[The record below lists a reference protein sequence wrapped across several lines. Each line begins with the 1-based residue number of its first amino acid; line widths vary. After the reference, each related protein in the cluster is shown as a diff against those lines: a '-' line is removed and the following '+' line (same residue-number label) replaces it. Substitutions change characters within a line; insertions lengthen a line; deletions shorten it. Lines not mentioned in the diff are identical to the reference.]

1 MTMNGPEPDRPGTD
15 ERDLQSL
22 LRAVAEDDATLG
34 ASPSIEKHLL
44 GEVQAIARMRRTRMR
59 MLPFAA
65 AAAVLLAIALPAWYA
80 SRHQTNVA
88 EHHPISDA
96 DAASVREEATEFFPL
111 PYSEVPAQGG
121 YMVRMQVPRTA
132 LRSFGVQ
139 GFGNPDAT
147 SATVTADVLV
157 GGDGLARAVRFVRVI
172 RNQERQEQP

>member
-1 MTMNGPEPDRPGTD
+1 MNGPEPDTPGTD
-15 ERDLQSL
+15 ERNLRSL
-22 LRAVAEDDATLG
+22 LRTVADDDETLG
-34 ASPSIEKHLL
+34 ASPSVEKRLF

-59 MLPFAA
+59 MLPLAA
-65 AAAVLLAIALPAWYA
+65 AAALFLAIGLPAWYT

-88 EHHPISDA
+88 EHRPISDG

-111 PYSEVPAQGG
+111 PYSEVPAPGG

-132 LRSFGVQ
+132 LKSFGVQ
-139 GFGNPDAT
+139 AFGTPEGMST
-147 SATVTADVLV
+147 TVTADVLV